1 MSKNML
7 LKMQEYENMHNYE
20 HRQLHLPITFP
31 YVVGRARP
39 KAGEQFCGRARPKAG
54 ENAAKPQQKSGG
66 WGRLGVLM
74 SFQTFFC
81 NFDWN
86 YFFSYIAS
94 LIFFV
99 YTIYLFFCLIIICLS
114 QYDHMDGVV
123 CDLYVFIYIISV
135 AIKLH
140 KNHTFFKCFFVF
152 LFLKL
157 VWKYIYFRNKKKT
170 MSVFFYFLY

>member
-1 MSKNML
+1 MSKRML
-7 LKMQEYENMHNYE
+7 LKMQEYENMHNYG

-31 YVVGRARP
+31 YVVGRARPKAGEQFCGRARP

-114 QYDHMDGVV
+114 
-123 CDLYVFIYIISV
+123 
-135 AIKLH
+135 
-140 KNHTFFKCFFVF
+140 
-152 LFLKL
+152 
-157 VWKYIYFRNKKKT
+157 
-170 MSVFFYFLY
+170 